1 MAAVPDERERTAP
14 PMETVH
20 GATAVE
26 QVKRKTPPVV
36 SPTGEPSAVEYVAHA
51 VAGAPPRET
60 FTVATPYATRPP
72 LAWPHWPQ
80 LGALSPLPLSPFV
93 PLSLFFHVW
102 LCWESPLLPELSLLP
117 AYAVP
122 VTPTTATRT
131 AMSRAGLEPWNSP
144 LMILRMNVS
153 LIVPAARAEIGQE
166 PG

>member
-72 LAWPHWPQ
+72 LLWPQWPQ
-80 LGALSPLPLSPFV
+80 LGALSPLPLSPLSPLL
-93 PLSLFFHVW
+93 PLSLFFQVW
-102 LCWESPLLPELSLLP
+102 LCLESPLLPELSLLP

-122 VTPTTATRT
+122 VTPTTATST
-131 AMSRAGLEPWNSP
+131 ATSRAGFEQWNSP
-144 LMILRMNVS
+144 LMILRMTS
-153 LIVPAARAEIGQE
+153 P
-166 PG
+166 